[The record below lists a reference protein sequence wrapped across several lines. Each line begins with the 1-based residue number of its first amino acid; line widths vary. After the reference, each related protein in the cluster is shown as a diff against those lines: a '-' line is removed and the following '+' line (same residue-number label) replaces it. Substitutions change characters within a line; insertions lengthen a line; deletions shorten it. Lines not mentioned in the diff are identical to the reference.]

1 MSRNMQ
7 EEKVLVIL
15 KPDAIVRGLVGAITK
30 RFEDKGFKII
40 GTKMIK
46 ISDVLLA
53 EHYAHHVEKPF
64 YKEIKE
70 YMQASPVIL
79 MALTGVNAVKSIR
92 TIVGA
97 TDGSD
102 ADAGTIRGDYALSIE
117 HTLVHASDSVEE
129 GEKEVARFF
138 TDDELFNYTKP
149 DIKSIYGQN

>member
-1 MSRNMQ
+1 MN

-15 KPDAIVRGLVGAITK
+15 KPDTIVRGLVGEITK

-64 YKEIKE
+64 YQEIKD

-79 MALTGVNAVKSIR
+79 MALSGVNAIKAIR

-102 ADAGTIRGDYALSIE
+102 ADAGTIRGDFALSIE
-117 HTLVHASDSVEE
+117 HTLVHASDTVEA
-129 GEKEVARFF
+129 GEEEVKRFF
-138 TDDELFNYTKP
+138 KEEELFDYSKP
-149 DIKSIYGQN
+149 DIKSIYGKN